1 MESFYHSSSQ
11 MRFRFSP
18 MLKFLSDHRYIKLSY
33 GAKQLYTYLYDRQ
46 SLSYRNRW
54 FDEKG
59 NVFIRF
65 KTKPA
70 QNDLRKREEKE
81 LKDLSLSELMGVDP
95 KTIMK
100 FKKELKEAALLHEVR
115 EGMGRTNRIYLKYP
129 ADIDEKYLYHCADE
143 EFQDHPFS

>member
-1 MESFYHSSSQ
+1 

-18 MLKFLSDHRYIKLSY
+18 MLKFLSDHRYINVSY

-100 FKKELKEAALLHEVR
+100 FKK
-115 EGMGRTNRIYLKYP
+115 
-129 ADIDEKYLYHCADE
+129 
-143 EFQDHPFS
+143 S